1 MQIALKTSDEIGED
15 FNFQPVIYNDQR
27 FSIRSVIA
35 KNEQPSIR
43 PIKVIGQ
50 EIETKEIGSPVSP
63 LSSHNLM
70 PI

>member
-15 FNFQPVIYNDQR
+15 FNFQPVIDNDQR

-50 EIETKEIGSPVSP
+50 EIETNEIGSPVSP